1 MKKLK
6 HVAIIVD
13 GNGRWAK
20 EKGKIR
26 SEGHYEGAKNL
37 EKIIFYT
44 AEKTDIEVLS
54 LYVFSTENFKRE
66 QKEVDYL
73 MDLFMKWFKKS
84 KKEYRNKNIKILFS
98 GREKPLNNKVLQ
110 SMRELEKDTKDNTGL
125 IVNFCLNYGGR
136 AEIVDATRKIAEEV
150 KKNKIEIS
158 DITEEYFKEKLYNNL
173 PDVDYLIRTSGEQRI
188 SNFLLYE
195 ISYAELIFVKEYFP
209 DFNTDLFAE
218 TIEKYY
224 QRNRRFGGVNNKEN

>member
-84 KKEYRNKNIKILFS
+84 KKEYKNKNIKILFS

-136 AEIVDATRKIAEEV
+136 AEIVDATKKIAEEV

-195 ISYAELIFVKEYFP
+195 ISYAEIIFVKEYFP
-209 DFNTDLFAE
+209 DFNTNLFAE

>member
-20 EKGKIR
+20 EKRKIR

-84 KKEYRNKNIKILFS
+84 KKEYKNKNIKILFS

-136 AEIVDATRKIAEEV
+136 AEIVDATKKIAEEV

-195 ISYAELIFVKEYFP
+195 ISYAEFIFVKEYFP
-209 DFNTDLFAE
+209 DFNTNLFAE